1 MMAIPMRRL
10 MPLLIALGCVV
21 AGSVLGAVALPTVIA
36 RFEEADKPQEP
47 ELKPRPA
54 PRGVPLDEP
63 IDLMVNLKDA
73 QGRRVLKAEMVF
85 EAKDEEAKKE
95 LTERMTEIRHLLI
108 SLLSDKQLEEVEGTK
123 QKDMLLRTIRLTVN
137 ERIGIPDAVLHVY
150 FTQFI
155 IQ

>member
-1 MMAIPMRRL
+1 MAIPMRRL

-21 AGSVLGAVALPTVIA
+21 AGSVLGAVALPTIIA
-36 RFEEADKPQEP
+36 RFEEADEPQEP
-47 ELKPRPA
+47 KPKPRA
-54 PRGVPLDEP
+54 ATRGIPLDEP
-63 IDLMVNLKDA
+63 ITLMVNLKDA
-73 QGRRVLKAEMVF
+73 QGRRVLKADMVF
-85 EAKDEEAKKE
+85 EAKDEEAKKA
-95 LTERMTEIRHLLI
+95 LTERMTEIRHQLI
-108 SLLSDKQLEEVEGTK
+108 SLLSDKQLDEVEGTK